1 MQLNYHCYSRKKEI
15 NEAKELSFGIVRN
28 LIGVVAFMGFLVLS
42 ILFSCVFN
50 IRGGNPGN
58 YRLQGY
64 FIFGIIIVSYMYYA
78 KKRIKPLF
86 SDIEVIDKDL
96 YIKNNYHIYL
106 AIIVGLYAAAMFGIG
121 SLIGINC

>member
-1 MQLNYHCYSRKKEI
+1 MLLNYNYYSGKKEV

-28 LIGVVAFMGFLVLS
+28 LIGAVAFMNFLVLS
-42 ILFSCVFN
+42 TLFSCVFN

-64 FIFGIIIVSYMYYA
+64 LISGIIIVSYMYYA

-86 SDIEVIDKDL
+86 SDIEVVDKDL

-106 AIIVGLYAAAMFGIG
+106 PIIGGLYGGAMFGIG

>member
-1 MQLNYHCYSRKKEI
+1 
-15 NEAKELSFGIVRN
+15 
-28 LIGVVAFMGFLVLS
+28 MGFLVLS

-106 AIIVGLYAAAMFGIG
+106 AIIRVFTQPQCFGI
-121 SLIGINC
+121 